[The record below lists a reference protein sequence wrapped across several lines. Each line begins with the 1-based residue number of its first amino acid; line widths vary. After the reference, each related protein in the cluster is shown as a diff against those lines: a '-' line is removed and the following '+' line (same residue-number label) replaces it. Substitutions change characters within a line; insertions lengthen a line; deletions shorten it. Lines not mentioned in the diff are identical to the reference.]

1 MTKSRSG
8 GGWLDCPKIWPSW
21 GGPPKGT
28 RRGLTHGGDPTDDD
42 LLEIYKALYGYRWGE
57 PLQCVPD
64 HQEDRVSMPGRL
76 FVMLCRL
83 VDWNLEQ
90 LPWTQERKDWL
101 RAVYVAQ
108 ERAAGKT
115 LSKAY
120 VVAAKRLTDG
130 EIVRGLKVEPS
141 PAAAG
146 AESIKKSY
154 QKVLPSPRK
163 TRKRKLLA
171 PR

>member
-8 GGWLDCPKIWPSW
+8 GGWLDCPKIWPGW
-21 GGPPKGT
+21 GGAPKGT
-28 RRGLTHGGDPTDDD
+28 RRGLPHGALTDGD
-42 LLEIYKALYGYRWGE
+42 LLELYKALYGYRWGE

-64 HQEDRVSMPGRL
+64 QEGRVSMPATL
-76 FVMLCRL
+76 FVKLCWL
-83 VDWNLEQ
+83 VDWNIAQ
-90 LPWTQERKDWL
+90 LPWTQEQKDWL
-101 RAVYVAQ
+101 RAAYVAQ

-115 LSKAY
+115 SLSKAY
-120 VVAAKRLTDG
+120 EAAAKRLTDG

-154 QKVLPSPRK
+154 QKVMPSPRK
-163 TRKRKLLA
+163 PSKRKLLL